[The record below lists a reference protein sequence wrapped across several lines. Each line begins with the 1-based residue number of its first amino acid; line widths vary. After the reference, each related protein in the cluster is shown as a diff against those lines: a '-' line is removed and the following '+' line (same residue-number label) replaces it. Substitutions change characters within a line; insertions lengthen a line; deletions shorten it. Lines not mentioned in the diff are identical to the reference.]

1 MTRHPS
7 KERWARIAR
16 LLGQAMLRSDPMV
29 YCQYLAATSVENH
42 DGSLTD
48 VAVLG
53 RQHPPTPASTRG
65 RPEATDE
72 RRAFA

>member
-1 MTRHPS
+1 MNRHPS
-7 KERWARIAR
+7 KERWARITR
-16 LLGQAMLRSDPMV
+16 LLGEAMLRMDPMV

-53 RQHPPTPASTRG
+53 RQHESTLASAHG
-65 RPEATDE
+65 RSGVTEE